1 MPSLTRAEATTRA
14 ALITVD
20 AMEVDLDLDR
30 GNETFG
36 SRTTIRFT
44 AHTAGAA
51 TFVDLRPRALN
62 AVTLNGRP
70 LDPASAVD
78 GRLELTDLAA
88 ANVLE
93 VDATMAYSHDGQGLH
108 RSTDPADGEDYVY
121 GHLFLDAA
129 PTVFA
134 CFDQPDLK
142 APYRVAVSAPAEWT
156 VLGNGGA
163 TVVAPGRTE
172 LAPTPPLA
180 TYFVTVCAGPWASVL
195 AEHDGIP
202 LGVHARRSLEP
213 HLAEQAEHVLAT
225 TRACFDHYHQLFG
238 IRYPFGEYHQVFVP
252 EFNAGAMENP
262 GCVTFRDT
270 MVFRGA
276 ATPDQ
281 LLSRSNTIAHEMA
294 HMWFGD
300 LVTMTWWDDLWLNE
314 SFAEYMAYRTVVE
327 VTEFTDAWVEFG
339 VIRKLWGYAAERAPS
354 THPVAGAP
362 APDALSA
369 LGNFDG
375 ISYAKGASV
384 IRQLIA
390 HIGDEAFLAGVVQHL
405 RSHAF
410 GNGDLAQFLAAMES
424 ASGRSLAVWST
435 AWLETAGADRLAV
448 ENGALT
454 RTPPTAHPADRPHTL
469 DVAAF
474 ADGRELAR
482 VDLVAQ
488 AERTPVPGLGSLP
501 PGAIVVPNAA
511 DLTWAE
517 VSLDTATLAALPS
530 GLADVPD
537 AQARAVLWVALLGAV
552 HRAEVDP
559 RVVLEV
565 LAAAWPQ
572 ETSAAVLSRAALATT
587 TRVVPMFLPRG
598 EQEDAL
604 ARVAA
609 AADVLAE
616 RAAAVDGG
624 VGDALAVVAA
634 RVWAASG
641 SDVDRLRRWSE
652 GTGIPAVLDG
662 DDDFRWAVLRR
673 LASLDALSETEIE
686 RAAAADRSL
695 AGSLA
700 ALGARAVRPTAEA
713 KAWAWSALRD
723 DTELSNYAALSVAGG
738 FWVAPDPELVRPY
751 VEQVGDL
758 CVTLSA
764 RMGDDAVSRVATA
777 IHPTRLVDDAT
788 AAASAALLG
797 RDDLTPG
804 VRRALLDADHEL
816 CEALASR
823 RRFDV
828 VRGAGARP

>member
-1 MPSLTRAEATTRA
+1 MPSLTRSEATARA

-20 AMEVDLDLDR
+20 AMEVDLDIDR
-30 GNETFG
+30 GEVLFG
-36 SRTTIRFT
+36 SSTTIRFT
-44 AHTAGAA
+44 CRTPGAS
-51 TFVDLRPRALN
+51 TFVDLRPRVLR

-70 LDPASAVD
+70 LDPASMHD
-78 GRLELTDLAA
+78 GRLELTDLGAE
-88 ANVLE
+88 NVLE
-93 VDATMAYSHDGQGLH
+93 VDATMAFSHDGQGLH

-142 APYRVAVSAPAEWT
+142 APYTVAVTAPTAWT
-156 VLGNGGA
+156 VLGNGAA

-172 LAPTPPLA
+172 LAATAPLA
-180 TYFVTVCAGPWASVL
+180 TYFVTVCAGPYTSVR

-213 HLAEQAEHVLAT
+213 YLRDQADHLLET
-225 TRACFDHYHQLFG
+225 TRACFDYYHRLFG

-270 MVFRGA
+270 MIFRGA
-276 ATPDQ
+276 VTPDQ
-281 LLSRSNTIAHEMA
+281 VLSRTSTIAHEMA

-327 VTEFTDAWVEFG
+327 VTEFDDAWVEFG

-354 THPVAGAP
+354 THPVAGSP

-390 HIGDEAFLAGVVQHL
+390 YVGDEAFVAGVVEHL
-405 RSHAF
+405 RARAF

-424 ASGRSLAVWST
+424 ASGRSLAAWSA
-435 AWLETAGADRLAV
+435 AWLETAGADRLRV
-448 ENGALT
+448 DDGVLI
-454 RTPPTAHPADRPHTL
+454 RTPPAAHPADRPHTL

-474 ADGRELAR
+474 ADGREVAR
-482 VDLVAQ
+482 SEVVVEG
-488 AERTPVPGLGSLP
+488 ERTPVPGIGVLP
-501 PGAIVVPNAA
+501 AGALVVPNAG

-517 VSLDTATLAALPS
+517 VSLDAATVAALPA
-530 GLADVPD
+530 GLGEVPD

-552 HRAEVDP
+552 HRGEVDP
-559 RVVLEV
+559 RAVVEV
-565 LAAAWPQ
+565 FARAWPR
-572 ETSAAVLSRAALATT
+572 ETSSAVLSLVAQATT
-587 TRVVPMFLPRG
+587 SRVVPMFLPPA
-598 EQEDAL
+598 EQEGSL

-609 AADVLAE
+609 AADALLDRARSVAGAE
-616 RAAAVDGG
+616 
-624 VGDALAVVAA
+624 GDTLAVVAA
-634 RVWAASG
+634 RVWAGSG
-641 SDVDRLRRWSE
+641 SDTGRLLRWAA
-652 GTGIPAVLDG
+652 GDGIPAVLEG
-662 DDDFRWAVLRR
+662 DDDFRWVVLRR
-673 LASLDALSETEIE
+673 LASLDALSESEIE
-686 RAAAADRSL
+686 LAAAADRSL

-700 ALGARAVRPTAEA
+700 ALSVRAVRPTVAA
-713 KAWAWSALRD
+713 KEWAWATLRD
-723 DTELSNYAALSVAGG
+723 DAGLSNYAALAVAGG
-738 FWVAPDPELVRPY
+738 FWVAPDPDLVRPY

-758 CVTLSA
+758 VVALSA
-764 RMGDDAVSRVATA
+764 RMGDDAVSRVVTA

-788 AAASAALLG
+788 ATASAALLD

-804 VRRALLDADHEL
+804 VRRALVDADHEL
-816 CEALASR
+816 GEALTSR
-823 RRFDV
+823 RRFD
-828 VRGAGARP
+828 GARP